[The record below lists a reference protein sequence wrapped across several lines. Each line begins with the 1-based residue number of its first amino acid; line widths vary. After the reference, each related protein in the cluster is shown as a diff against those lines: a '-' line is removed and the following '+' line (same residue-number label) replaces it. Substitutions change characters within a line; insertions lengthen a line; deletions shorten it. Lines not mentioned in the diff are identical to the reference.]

1 MEPEVFLEQK
11 EIIPLTKVLIKVLT
25 SEANASD
32 RRSLLKNAE
41 ISSAFIGNLRLE
53 SQPNTLAQSLVAAFK
68 SHHMSSKQPDYHPMV
83 KFLSYLTELGL
94 TENYEMSDEELDLF
108 NRLIERGQKN
118 IKAFKVRN
126 GIDVYASRHLTSI
139 PTDKKTVGNNLNST
153 KILFIAAA
161 PSDTSSLQLGKEL
174 RDIRERLRL
183 CNLRDTFTIQSITSA
198 RPGDI
203 SQALLDF
210 KPHIVHFSGHGTHT
224 GELCFENNLGETNP
238 VAPTA
243 LAAMFKLVSHHV
255 NCVVLN
261 ACYSEIQARGIIQHI
276 SFVVAMNKA
285 IGDKAAI
292 TFAVGFYKA
301 LGAGET
307 IERAFEF
314 GLVELQLENI
324 PEELTPVLYKQN
336 LT

>member
-1 MEPEVFLEQK
+1 MEPEVFLEQR
-11 EIIPLTKVLIKVLT
+11 EIVPLTKALIKVLT
-25 SEANASD
+25 NEDNASA
-32 RRSLLKNAE
+32 RRNLLKNAE

-53 SQPNTLAQSLVAAFK
+53 SQPNSLAQSLVAAFK
-68 SHHMSSKQPDYHPMV
+68 SHYMSSKQPDYHPMV
-83 KFLSYLTELGL
+83 KFLRYLTELGL

-126 GIDVYASRHLTSI
+126 GIDVYASE
-139 PTDKKTVGNNLNST
+139 PVANDLNPT
-153 KILFIAAA
+153 KILFVAVD
-161 PSDTSSLQLGKEL
+161 PSDASRLQLGREL
-174 RDIRERLRL
+174 RDIRESLRL
-183 CNLRDTFTIQSITSA
+183 CNLRDAFTIQDITSA

-238 VAPTA
+238 ITPKA

-261 ACYSEIQARGIIQHI
+261 ACYSEIQARAIIEHI

-307 IERAFEF
+307 TERAFEF
-314 GLVELQLENI
+314 GRVELQLENI
-324 PEELTPVLYKQN
+324 PEELTPVLYKQS